1 MRAVSYV
8 RPYDTMAHLSVD
20 DVLVDLASREVVLP
34 REGDVEVAFVV
45 AEVEVRFAA
54 VVEDKDL
61 A

>member
-1 MRAVSYV
+1 
-8 RPYDTMAHLSVD
+8 MAHLSVD